1 MTERD
6 LSDYSMLDLFRMEV
20 DNQAAQLE
28 DGLQR
33 LRATGAG
40 AAELEQVMRAA
51 HSIKGAARMVGVE
64 LATRLAHAM
73 EDLVVAV
80 QRGETGLDEAALET
94 LERGLARLRTFAAR
108 NDEELARGRDEDEA
122 AVADL
127 EAACTALRDRPP
139 EDVTSATRG
148 RGETSA
154 TTPEPPTREAPGR
167 ALRISSGRLERLTW
181 LAGEALV
188 EVRALG
194 RHLEGEW
201 RRHEEETQLL
211 HALDQ
216 ALAELRLAAP
226 EHAQRLRPLKS
237 RLENYLRGRRHR
249 RERLEQIER
258 RLTPVVERLHRAVM
272 DTRMRPFAD
281 IAEALP
287 PLVKELAA
295 RLGKETELVLEGK
308 ETRIDRD
315 ILERLATP
323 LKHLIQNALDHGL
336 EPPEERVGAGKP
348 PVGRITVASRHRNG
362 RLEITVT
369 DDGRGID
376 RAALRERAL
385 ARRLVAP
392 EVAARLAEDDW
403 FEFLFMPGFSTR
415 DEVTELSG
423 RGVGLDVVRDMVH
436 GLGGELT
443 VHSEPGRGTR
453 FTLALPLTL
462 AVMRVLLVELDGAPY
477 ALPMVRVERLLKV
490 PTASIDNQGRPTVT
504 LEEGDVPV
512 LDGEQV
518 LELPARAHDEA
529 EAHLVLLREGRRRVA
544 LRVGRWLGTRE
555 IALQTL
561 DQGLGKIP
569 HVFAAG
575 QLDDGTPL
583 LVLDVDDLLRSVE
596 YAGPLPEGGG
606 LRVLVADDS
615 LTVRNLLRQILT
627 GAGYQVDLA
636 EDGVDAWS
644 ALHTRTYDLLLTDV
658 DMPHMDGIELVR
670 RLRGDPRL
678 RRLPVVI
685 LSYKGGEQD
694 RRRGLEAGADYYL
707 AKSEFDGERLLQ
719 AVGDL
724 IGEARP
730 A

>member
-1 MTERD
+1 MTTGRD

-20 DNQAAQLE
+20 DNQATQLE

-94 LERGLARLRTFAAR
+94 LERGLARLRTFATR
-108 NDEELARGRDEDEA
+108 NDEELSRARDEDEA
-122 AVADL
+122 AVAEL
-127 EAACTALRDRPP
+127 EAACKALRARPP
-139 EDVTSATRG
+139 EAVAPASAG
-148 RGETSA
+148 RGEVADAEGPARETS
-154 TTPEPPTREAPGR
+154 GR
-167 ALRISSGRLERLTW
+167 ALRISSERLERLTW

-226 EHAQRLRPLKS
+226 EHARHLCPLKS
-237 RLENYLRGRRHR
+237 RLENYLRGRRRR

-287 PLVKELAA
+287 PLVEDLAT
-295 RLGKETELVLEGK
+295 RLGKQAELVLEGK

-336 EPPEERVGAGKP
+336 EPPEERVRAGKP

-362 RLEITVT
+362 HLEITVA

-392 EVAARLAEDDW
+392 EVAARLDEDDW

-490 PTASIDNQGRPTVT
+490 PTAAIDNQGRPTVT

-518 LELPARAHDEA
+518 LELPARARDEA

-555 IALQTL
+555 IALQNL

-583 LVLDVDDLLRSVE
+583 LVLDVDDLLRSAE
-596 YAGPLPEGGG
+596 HAGPLPEGGG

-685 LSYKGGEQD
+685 LSYKGSEQD

-707 AKSEFDGERLLQ
+707 AKSEFEGERLLQ

-724 IGEARP
+724 IGEAQP
-730 A
+730 S